1 MRLTTLAL
9 SLLILAV
16 VCLADSDQRGDRA
29 DCPSS
34 GCAREERELA
44 ADNHAEG
51 TNAAHEEGSTPVRS
65 PAAAVSRQARSPA
78 HDSHQQD
85 SSSPLLKVNFWL
97 TLLISAL
104 AAALLS

>member
-1 MRLTTLAL
+1 MPPTTVAL

-16 VCLADSDQRGDRA
+16 VCLAASDQRGDRV

-34 GCAREERELA
+34 GCAKEERELA
-44 ADNHAEG
+44 ADNHGG
-51 TNAAHEEGSTPVRS
+51 TNAAHETEGAPLRS
-65 PAAAVSRQARSPA
+65 PTAAASRQARSSA